1 MDTKLTKILTN
12 QYKIALKANDPNL
25 IPYMDTNN
33 VKNWY
38 FVIKGL
44 DTPFKDGE
52 YIFKLIATDQFPHN
66 PPKFE
71 FHTPNGVYDL
81 GGPICISVGEFHTND
96 KPGKDG
102 AHGWRPSLGMY
113 GFARQVLN
121 GLICY
126 DGLEHGIRILNTDI
140 KTKEDFAKKSKDYN
154 SKQIWDIEFN

>member
-1 MDTKLTKILTN
+1 MDKLTKILTN
-12 QYKIALKANDPNL
+12 QYKIALKANDDNL
-25 IPYMDTNN
+25 IPYMDTDN

-38 FVIKGL
+38 FLIKGL
-44 DTPFKDGE
+44 DAPYKDGE
-52 YIFKLIATDQFPHN
+52 YIFKLTVTDQFPHA

-71 FHTPNGVYDL
+71 FCTPNGVYDI

-102 AHGWRPSLGMY
+102 SHGWRPSLGMY

-126 DGLEHGIRILNTDI
+126 EGLEHGIRILNTSI
-140 KTKEDFAKKSKDYN
+140 EIKEDFTSKSKEYN
-154 SKQIWDIEFN
+154 TKNYSLIIWA